1 MVYGVNR
8 NPVIDPRW
16 RFLGSF
22 TYDLIAILRKIAAE
36 KLMSVVVPTSVLVIV
51 LLFYNA
57 DKSLN

>member
-8 NPVIDPRW
+8 SPVIDPRW

-22 TYDLIAILRKIAAE
+22 AYVLIVRAILRKIAAE
-36 KLMSVVVPTSVLVIV
+36 KLMSVVVPTSVLLIV

-57 DKSLN
+57 D